1 MTPRGYTRH
10 GAQAPTA
17 PRRPQPQELAA
28 LPSNDLPS
36 YYDPPSPSSTS
47 SSTSRDDVYSTFLS
61 NTGHK
66 LESNARW
73 QRKGKMCAWG
83 PSFDETERDKR
94 SRKRLRLC
102 LEQLL
107 PESAAEVGVPA
118 PQNIIDSDERR
129 RARKKQK
136 QEDDQYVLPHLRSP
150 SPPLSTVDLAP
161 MLALPRSYLDIVTSP
176 AFRYSLGDDTM
187 ERGLQKTAA
196 DLLEGEKG
204 LMQALGRLR
213 EVMRLRERDVP
224 EGRRKAAANREA
236 NGTTED
242 ADGAVNG
249 AAANGASANG
259 NAASNV
265 GSDGRIPPLPHVSDT
280 DNLWRVTQELLS
292 TQPPPDISFSVTKEG
307 TAAEPA
313 PQATSPT
320 TKSAPK
326 LTPIHRLFTCP
337 TGITLEAKPI
347 IDDPRWGNVP
357 ANHPLYPRHIKY
369 NLDLPTQQGAVDD
382 AVERIME
389 LLADC
394 NEYKERL
401 EEARERVSDVARV
414 RKVVWKVIKRRA
426 GRELDGMEGK
436 S

>member
-1 MTPRGYTRH
+1 M
-10 GAQAPTA
+10 
-17 PRRPQPQELAA
+17 
-28 LPSNDLPS
+28 LPSNDLPD
-36 YYDPPSPSSTS
+36 YYDPPSPASSSS
-47 SSTSRDDVYSTFLS
+47 SSTRDDVYSTAVT
-61 NTGHK
+61 NVGHK
-66 LESNARW
+66 LEPNARW

-83 PSFDETERDKR
+83 PSFDETERRKR
-94 SRKRLRLC
+94 TRKRLRKC
-102 LEQLL
+102 LQQLL
-107 PESAAEVGVPA
+107 PESAKELGIAA
-118 PQNIIDSDERR
+118 PQNVIDADERYQQ
-129 RARKKQK
+129 RKRQK
-136 QEDDQYVLPHLRSP
+136 KEDDSMLLPHLRSP

-213 EVMRLRERDVP
+213 EVLRLRERDVP
-224 EGRRKAAANREA
+224 EGSRPKPNGDANGPADGADATANGDAA
-236 NGTTED
+236 NGT
-242 ADGAVNG
+242 NG
-249 AAANGASANG
+249 HVSASTNI
-259 NAASNV
+259 

-292 TQPPPDISFSVTKEG
+292 AQPAPEISFSVTKEG
-307 TAAEPA
+307 TAAEPV

-326 LTPIHRLFTCP
+326 LTALHRLFTCP

-347 IDDPRWGNVP
+347 IEDPRWTAVAP
-357 ANHPLYPRHIKY
+357 THPLYPRHIKY
-369 NLDLPTQQGAVDD
+369 NLDMPTQQRAVDD
-382 AVERIME
+382 AIERIME

-414 RKVVWKVIKRRA
+414 RKAVWKVIKRRA
-426 GRELDGMEGK
+426 GRELDIMEK
-436 S
+436 QERNQ